1 MFFNTLL
8 KASDEKQMVLK
19 SFNFKVYYTEGG
31 QILAKQI
38 ISEAESSLE
47 TMENFLG
54 TRLVEQIDIFL
65 SEAPITDDYVVLQ
78 RNGNIILENS
88 SIYLN
93 YRGNTKSVLI
103 ILKEKLAEILINDML
118 YGNIIKERLKNNRE
132 INVPNWYV
140 SGLAKFVAGGNK
152 PNAGW
157 MSDYYEGKLKLNLN
171 LTDKSELAEF
181 GHAVF
186 IYIND
191 SFGMSKLRQLL
202 FYTKLSGKTDFAFQ
216 YVFNKNVN
224 WVLSDWFKLEK
235 TKYLKDR
242 NTRLPNDPELII
254 SKLLT
259 AEIIDVKFNK
269 SGSGIDFLIRT
280 LDGVEVW
287 NYDIE
292 NQLSVRKFKT
302 KSLNKK
308 NVWAFI
314 NYAGDYYLT
323 KSDGISSHLI
333 LVENGKITKTVYL
346 DFNYVFSIKEHPNEG
361 LAFLA
366 QKSYQTDVY
375 KLSFGK
381 TNHPI
386 NLTNSLSEET
396 DFAFDNKD
404 SLILVVFDGKSFLF
418 KNKLSLLPIYKNTNP
433 ILDLNN
439 YDKNYLSFIQ
449 TGNAKNVGMIIN
461 TEDSNYTFQVTNYTR
476 SVFNYDYNSQ
486 TKKVLEVL
494 KYGKKN
500 YIVISDA
507 SFDKVKIKETDT
519 SIKIS
524 FNSDDLKSDTLV
536 KKITS
541 YKFII
546 GFEYKKS
553 RIPGKEFKTA
563 SENKLPLKLKEF
575 VAHKYEFKPST
586 IRLGFTNSQFNS
598 PLFASFFP
606 LNAGINNGPNIL
618 IGCRIT
624 DVLKKY
630 SLAANLRQPLN
641 GKGTDLDFSFTAKTD
656 YYTHGFSLFNS
667 IYQREL
673 YNQESRFTAMEIKY
687 FVKYKFHPRLNF
699 TSAIGYRADVK
710 LPLSTSAENL
720 QLPITKLQQ
729 PFLQSSLDYNI
740 LSYTHLNYSQK
751 LTTFFEVVTF
761 KPIRKTG
768 VNTNLIFRLKHD
780 QSFFRIFHL
789 STRFTMQSSVGQQ
802 KTVWLLGGV
811 SNWLRPVYG
820 SSRVFNTDKIGLYST
835 TNDFAGLPYN
845 YKAGTS
851 NAIAKIILTLPVN
864 PILSQQNFNQNFFKY
879 LTFRTYSNIGMAWFG
894 RNPFSINNPDNKDV
908 IETGS
913 MTITNY
919 VAKNPLLWSWGL
931 GANSILFG
939 YEIGFD
945 YAIGYNEKGT
955 IGEFGYL
962 TVGKEF

>member
-8 KASDEKQMVLK
+8 HASDKKQMVLK
-19 SFNFKVYYTEGG
+19 SFNFKLYYTEGG
-31 QILAKQI
+31 QSLAKQI
-38 ISEAESSLE
+38 ITEAESSLE

-65 SEAPITDDYVVLQ
+65 SEAPITDDYIVLQ

-88 SIYLN
+88 SIYLS

-103 ILKEKLAEILINDML
+103 NLKERLAEILINGML
-118 YGNIIKERLKNNRE
+118 YGNTIKERLKNNRE
-132 INVPNWYV
+132 VNVPNWYV
-140 SGLAKFVAGGNK
+140 SGLAKFVAGGNE
-152 PNAGW
+152 PNTGW
-157 MSDYYEGKLKLNLN
+157 MADYYEGKLRLNLN

-191 SFGMSKLRQLL
+191 SFGVNKLRQLL

-216 YVFNKNVN
+216 YVFNKSLN

-235 TKYLKDR
+235 AKYLKES
-242 NTRLPNDPELII
+242 NTRLPNDPESIS

-259 AEIIDVKFNK
+259 AEIIDAKFSK
-269 SGSGIDFLIRT
+269 SGSEADFLIRT

-292 NQLSVRKFKT
+292 NQRSQRKFKT

-308 NVWAFI
+308 NVWAFV
-314 NYAGDYYLT
+314 NYEGEYYLT
-323 KSDGISSHLI
+323 KSNGISSDLI
-333 LVENGKITKTVYL
+333 IVNQGRVRKTVVL
-346 DFNYVFSIKEHPNEG
+346 DFNYIFSIKEHPKGG

-366 QKSYQTDVY
+366 QKRYKTDVY
-375 KLSFGK
+375 KLTFS
-381 TNHPI
+381 TPTQLA

-396 DFAFDNKD
+396 DFAFNNED
-404 SLILVVFDGKSFLF
+404 SLTLVLFDGKSFLL
-418 KNKLSLLPIYKNTNP
+418 KNNFSLNFIYKNSNP
-433 ILDLNN
+433 IMDLNS

-449 TGNAKNVGMIIN
+449 TGNQKNVGMIVN
-461 TEDSNYTFQVTNYTR
+461 SGDSNSTFQVTNYTR
-476 SVFNYDYNSQ
+476 SVFNYDYNPQ
-486 TKKVLEVL
+486 TKKVLEGL

-500 YIVISDA
+500 YIVISDV
-507 SFDKVKIKETDT
+507 SFDKVKIRVQDT
-519 SIKIS
+519 LIKVEYIPEAV
-524 FNSDDLKSDTLV
+524 KSDTSSAQ
-536 KKITS
+536 INA
-541 YKFII
+541 YKFIT
-546 GFEYKKS
+546 GFEFKKTKTQA
-553 RIPGKEFKTA
+553 KELKTA
-563 SENKLPLKLKEF
+563 SENKLPLKLKDY
-575 VAHKYEFKPST
+575 VAQKYEFKPST
-586 IRLGFTNSQFNS
+586 IRFGFTNSQFNS

-624 DVLKKY
+624 DILKKY
-630 SLAANLRQPLN
+630 SMSANIRQPLN

-656 YYTHGFSLFNS
+656 HYSHGLILFNS
-667 IYQREL
+667 IYQKEL
-673 YNQESRFTAMEIKY
+673 YNQETRFTAKEIKY
-687 FVKYKFHPRLNF
+687 FIKYKWHPRLNF
-699 TSAIGYRADVK
+699 VSTIGYRADIK
-710 LPLSTSAENL
+710 WPLSVSAENL
-720 QLPITKLQQ
+720 QLRITKLQQ
-729 PFLQSSLDYNI
+729 PFIQTSLDYNI
-740 LSYTHLNYSQK
+740 LTHSRLNYSQK
-751 LTTFFEVVTF
+751 LTTFFEAITY
-761 KPIRKTG
+761 KPINKTG
-768 VNTNLIFRLKHD
+768 LNTNLTFRLKHD
-780 QSFFRIFHL
+780 QSFFRIFHI
-789 STRFTMQSSVGQQ
+789 SSRFSFQSSVGQQ

-811 SNWLRPVYG
+811 SNWLRPVYAN
-820 SSRVFNTDKIGLYST
+820 SRIFNQDKIRMYST
-835 TNDFAGLPYN
+835 TTDFAGLPYN

-879 LTFRTYSNIGMAWFG
+879 LALRTYANIGTAWFG

-945 YAIGYNEKGT
+945 YAVGFNEKGR
-955 IGEFGYL
+955 IGKFGHL